1 MLKFKWRI
9 KILQQRMLG
18 VFLAQD
24 SVFRRNTPV
33 DAQRIIQDAD
43 TAVRFRMIEVV
54 TLVLEDGRFAQYGKT
69 VCKAP
74 RHKKLAMILL
84 RQFHGHM
91 LPVSRTLPLRMS
103 TATSSTAPFTQR
115 TSLLCVYGGR
125 WKCSPR
131 ITPYDDMLSL
141 SCTKLIFPTFS
152 SNSR

>member
-1 MLKFKWRI
+1 MLKGLKFKWRI

-43 TAVRFRMIEVV
+43 TTVRFRMIEVV

-69 VCKAP
+69 VRKAP

-84 RQFHGHM
+84 RQLHGHM
-91 LPVSRTLPLRMS
+91 LPVSRTPFADVHRYVQYRTLHTAHQFTLRVRRALEMQP
-103 TATSSTAPFTQR
+103 AHHPVR
-115 TSLLCVYGGR
+115 
-125 WKCSPR
+125 
-131 ITPYDDMLSL
+131 
-141 SCTKLIFPTFS
+141 
-152 SNSR
+152 

>member
-1 MLKFKWRI
+1 MLKGLKFKWRI

-18 VFLAQD
+18 VFFAQD

-43 TAVRFRMIEVV
+43 TTVRFRMIEVV

-74 RHKKLAMILL
+74 WHKKLAMILL

-91 LPVSRTLPLRMS
+91 R
-103 TATSSTAPFTQR
+103 
-115 TSLLCVYGGR
+115 
-125 WKCSPR
+125 K
-131 ITPYDDMLSL
+131 
-141 SCTKLIFPTFS
+141 
-152 SNSR
+152 